1 MNWSAYPVTEQIH
14 IHEFFSF
21 FDIHYDNNYNF
32 AGETHNFWECLY
44 VIDGSLCISADDRVY
59 NLEQNQI
66 IFHKPLELHK
76 FYIDHEA
83 GATLLIFSFS
93 LEGSLSHH
101 LKDKV
106 FLLTESQQK
115 IMQSLLDYL
124 HSTLACCGKI
134 SDIPEYKYLI
144 HDRTSNLYYQM
155 LTTYVYQL
163 ILSLIDNGRI
173 SEVSTAPDVQIFSKA
188 VNYINNCIN
197 TQPSVSEIAV
207 GCHVSVSSL
216 KRIFQKYA
224 GISIHKYILTLKIK
238 AATELLKSGA
248 CVTRVAEA
256 LGFSSQA
263 YFSACYKR
271 ETGISPASIRKMQ

>member
-1 MNWSAYPVTEQIH
+1 MLWNAYAVTGQIH
-14 IHEFFSF
+14 ISEFYSF
-21 FDIHYDNNYNF
+21 FDIHYDKGYSF

-44 VIDGSLCISADDRVY
+44 VIDGSICISGDDRVY
-59 NLEQNQI
+59 NLEKDQI

-76 FYIDHEA
+76 FHIEQET

-93 LEGSLSHH
+93 LEGSLAEH

-106 FLLTESQQK
+106 FLLTDAQQK
-115 IMQSLLDYL
+115 IIHSLLEYL
-124 HSTLACCGKI
+124 HDTLANCKET
-134 SDIPEYKYLI
+134 SHIPEYKYLV
-144 HDRTSNLYYQM
+144 HDRATKLYFQM
-155 LTTYVYQL
+155 LTSYVYQL

-173 SEVSTAPDVQIFSKA
+173 SEVSTAPDVQLFSKA
-188 VNYINNCIN
+188 VNYINNRIH
-197 TQPSVSEIAV
+197 TQASVAQIAANCHISE
-207 GCHVSVSSL
+207 SSL

-238 AATELLKSGA
+238 TATELLQNGMS
-248 CVTRVAEA
+248 VTNTAET

-271 ETGISPASIRKMQ
+271 ETGISPTNVRKGR